1 MRSHRDRPTPRA
13 GSVDVP
19 YATVSGGSISRGRGT
34 TLDLIQLNSFGC
46 GLDAVTT
53 DQVEEILSAHNK
65 LYTVLKID
73 EGSNLGA
80 ARIRIRSLK
89 AAIDERKEHEI
100 EHKGEIDNFERVSS
114 LRNRW
119 RKIILLL
126 VPQMAPMQF
135 DLLETAFREGGY
147 NAVVLPAVDKN
158 AVDLGLRYINNDA
171 CYPTIVSL
179 GQIISALQ
187 IRRLSIRTVRR
198 SSCRRPAA
206 DAEQATTSLCSGKL

>member
-1 MRSHRDRPTPRA
+1 M
-13 GSVDVP
+13 
-19 YATVSGGSISRGRGT
+19 
-34 TLDLIQLNSFGC
+34 
-46 GLDAVTT
+46 
-53 DQVEEILSAHNK
+53 EEILSAHNK

-100 EHKGEIDNFERVSS
+100 EHKGEIDNFERVIFTEQMA
-114 LRNRW
+114 
-119 RKIILLL
+119 KDYTIII
-126 VPQMAPMQF
+126 PQMAPMQF

-187 IRRLSIRTVRR
+187 SGDFDPDRTAVIM
-198 SSCRRPAA
+198 SQTGGGCRASNYIALLRKALKEMGM
-206 DAEQATTSLCSGKL
+206 EQIPVVSVNYVGLEKTRD